1 MTGKGEEMEETPDKS
16 DSRDG
21 AVVTHEAVVETSE
34 LRSDFTTKRREF
46 LELTARREVA
56 SAYASYEAAARA
68 SEIYRVGVRGQ
79 AGQNLSVIRKTY
91 ELGSKTLLEYIA
103 EQRRYIELEN
113 DYVDSLLETYRA
125 RVRVAL
131 ASAAPELLSR

>member
-1 MTGKGEEMEETPDKS
+1 VRNKNTGAT
-16 DSRDG
+16 
-21 AVVTHEAVVETSE
+21 EAALAE
-34 LRSDFTTKRREF
+34 LDAAKKRREF

-56 SAYASYEAAARA
+56 SAYTSYEASARA

-79 AGQNLSVIRKTY
+79 AGQNLLVIRKTY
-91 ELGSKTLLEYIA
+91 ELGSKTLLDYIA

-131 ASAAPELLSR
+131 VSASPELLSR

>member
-1 MTGKGEEMEETPDKS
+1 VRDKNI
-16 DSRDG
+16 G
-21 AVVTHEAVVETSE
+21 ATEAAMAE
-34 LRSDFTTKRREF
+34 LDAAKSRREF
-46 LELTARREVA
+46 TELTARREVA
-56 SAYASYEAAARA
+56 SAYATYEAAARA

-79 AGQNLSVIRKTY
+79 AGQNLVVIRKTY
-91 ELGSKTLLEYIA
+91 ELGSKTLLDYIA

-131 ASAAPELLSR
+131 ASAAPELTAR